1 MQDKLLKSLEKNLD
15 NYCKTLSDA
24 ELAELTDF
32 LLYGCYN
39 SEPNEWVKEFIDDF
53 FDFKEWE
60 KNLSDEVNP
69 PQNFFKA
76 NRNTS
81 DLIRTVRLGLLE
93 LSFHRFNKTVKN
105 NITQLDKTEKLILKD
120 ILTEHKA
127 MLEYQL
133 EDEDFTR
140 NSDKDGEAFLEE
152 KKKHVE
158 FINKFGNV
166 NFL

>member
-1 MQDKLLKSLEKNLD
+1 MKDQLLKSLEKNLD

-53 FDFKEWE
+53 FGLSEWAD
-60 KNLSDEVNP
+60 NLTDEINP
-69 PQNFFKA
+69 KKYFFKA
-76 NRNTS
+76 SSNTS
-81 DLIRTVRLGLLE
+81 ELIRTVRICLLE

-105 NITQLDKTEKLILKD
+105 RLAQLDETEKSTLKD

-133 EDEDFTR
+133 EDEDFIR
-140 NSDKDGEAFLEE
+140 NLDESGEGFIKE
-152 KKKHVE
+152 KQKQVE
-158 FINKFGNV
+158 FLNKLIV
-166 NFL
+166 